1 MQHLHNS
8 SRQALDHLFQRCQK
22 YILSLITKISVWF
35 QYKTVLLNN
44 MILIDYVLFILQ
56 FHIFL
61 LNWLKKLRFTYNSK
75 SIWNMNIR
83 WWYYQ
88 TSAQITNRHSI
99 QEILSSRE
107 SNKLIHIWYEFIR
120 CLDKETT
127 TPTMYVAYI
136 LWKIQKK
143 YNIQDNISLLIHSSI
158 SQILIF
164 AYL

>member
-1 MQHLHNS
+1 MQHQMQHLHNS

-35 QYKTVLLNN
+35 QYKTVLWNN
-44 MILIDYVLFILQ
+44 MILIDYVLLQ

-88 TSAQITNRHSI
+88 TAARITNRNSI

-120 CLDKETT
+120 CLDKETIS
-127 TPTMYVAYI
+127 TPMYVAI
-136 LWKIQKK
+136 INEKIIKV
-143 YNIQDNISLLIHSSI
+143 
-158 SQILIF
+158 
-164 AYL
+164 